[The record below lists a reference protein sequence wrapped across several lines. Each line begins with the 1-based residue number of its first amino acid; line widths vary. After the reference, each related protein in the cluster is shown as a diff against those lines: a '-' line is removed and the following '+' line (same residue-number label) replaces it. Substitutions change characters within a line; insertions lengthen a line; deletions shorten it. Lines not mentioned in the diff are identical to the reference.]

1 MKKVY
6 TSINLGSDTIKF
18 VVGELYNNKINLL
31 SSYEITSKGIRKGL
45 IVDANLV
52 INSIKDG
59 IKEINKNL
67 GIGIKKVIVNVPS
80 YNAKFL
86 YVTSSITN
94 ENEDKII
101 TSKMVA
107 NLIKKSVYSK
117 LANDYELLTVIPLDF
132 VIDGNKGNNKAVG
145 IKGTEIEFKG
155 IMISTPKKNIYSVI
169 SCIEGASLEVADIT
183 FDGIGDYFEVRNA
196 NLDKKVGAIIN
207 LGHDTTTVS
216 IINKGKFMNTEI
228 IQIGGRSID
237 KDLACVFGISI
248 FDARTIKEKFA
259 VAHKR
264 YAQIGETYEVK
275 NNLGEMIKLNQYEV
289 SQVTMERLIELLNL
303 AKKQILLLTKQNI
316 NYIVFTGG
324 LTEIKNFRNLCYE
337 IFGKDVIIYSMNTL
351 GIRDNKYTTSLGM
364 IKYFIDKMEVRGK
377 EISLI
382 SEEDEVSL
390 ITPKN
395 NHRKIEGKIITNLFT
410 KFLSNNKE
418 EKND

>member
-1 MKKVY
+1 M
-6 TSINLGSDTIKF
+6 
-18 VVGELYNNKINLL
+18 
-31 SSYEITSKGIRKGL
+31 
-45 IVDANLV
+45 
-52 INSIKDG
+52 
-59 IKEINKNL
+59 
-67 GIGIKKVIVNVPS
+67 
-80 YNAKFL
+80 

-101 TSKMVA
+101 TSKMVTD
-107 NLIKKSVYSK
+107 LIKKSVYSK
-117 LANDYELLTVIPLDF
+117 IANDYELLTVIPLDF
-132 VIDGNKGNNKAVG
+132 VIDGNKGNRVAVG
-145 IKGTEIEFKG
+145 VKGNEIEFKG

-228 IQIGGRSID
+228 IQI
-237 KDLACVFGISI
+237 
-248 FDARTIKEKFA
+248 
-259 VAHKR
+259 AHKR
-264 YAQIGETYEVK
+264 YTQLGETYEVK

-351 GIRDNKYTTSLGM
+351 GIRDNKYTTALGM

>member
-67 GIGIKKVIVNVPS
+67 GIEIKKVIVNVPS

-364 IKYFIDKMEVRGK
+364 IKIFY
-377 EISLI
+377 
-382 SEEDEVSL
+382 
-390 ITPKN
+390 
-395 NHRKIEGKIITNLFT
+395 
-410 KFLSNNKE
+410 
-418 EKND
+418 